1 MRFLLI
7 LLIMT
12 ACASKSDLNSSLD
25 PVSDNFLIAFDKCR
39 SLAVNLKNGQVGEVH
54 SSPFDVYCKVSG
66 IDATCDYF
74 QPRETKRFESRGFKG
89 GLNAETG
96 IFKDESQ
103 MIKFDIKTNF
113 AYFEGTPDLKGT
125 KFQGKK
131 ICSGVFIF
139 EREARKKK

>member
-1 MRFLLI
+1 
-7 LLIMT
+7 MT
-12 ACASKSDLNSSLD
+12 ACASRNDSNPSFD
-25 PVSDNFLIAFDKCR
+25 VVHDNFLIAFDKCR

-54 SSPFDVYCKVSG
+54 SSAFDVYCKING

-74 QPRETKRFESRGFKG
+74 QPGETKRFESKGLKG
-89 GLNAETG
+89 GLDGETG
-96 IFKDESQ
+96 IFKDDKQ
-103 MIKFDIKTNF
+103 MIKFDTKTNF